1 MILTIAIVDIVDFK
15 LRNMLEMIKRKA
27 GLNVVYWKIKYSLD
41 NIKEKHE
48 HRKDL
53 ISSME
58 KSLTEV
64 AEAVQYLNHVDK
76 MLMATN
82 RRNHELELEN
92 IMLKQENK
100 SLKINVE
107 KLIDGL

>member
-1 MILTIAIVDIVDFK
+1 
-15 LRNMLEMIKRKA
+15 MLEMIKRKT
-27 GLNVVYWKIKYSLD
+27 GLWTVYLKIQNSLD
-41 NIKEKHE
+41 NIKEKHG

-53 ISSME
+53 IDSME

-92 IMLKQENK
+92 IILKQENK
-100 SLKINVE
+100 SLNKHLE
-107 KLIDGL
+107 MLISGEI

>member
-1 MILTIAIVDIVDFK
+1 
-15 LRNMLEMIKRKA
+15 MIKRKA
-27 GLNVVYWKIKYSLD
+27 GLNVLYWKIKFSLD

-48 HRKDL
+48 HRTDL

-58 KSLTEV
+58 KSLGEV
-64 AEAVQYLNHVDK
+64 SESVQYLNHVDK

>member
-1 MILTIAIVDIVDFK
+1 MSI
-15 LRNMLEMIKRKA
+15 EMIKRKT
-27 GLNVVYWKIKYSLD
+27 GLWTVYLKIQNSLD
-41 NIKEKHE
+41 NIKEKHG

-53 ISSME
+53 IDSME

-64 AEAVQYLNHVDK
+64 GEAVQYLNHVDK

-92 IMLKQENK
+92 IILKQENK

-107 KLIDGL
+107 KLIEGL

>member
-1 MILTIAIVDIVDFK
+1 MI
-15 LRNMLEMIKRKA
+15 EMIKRKA
-27 GLNVVYWKIKYSLD
+27 GLNLVYWKINNTLEE
-41 NIKEKHE
+41 IKQKRPD
-48 HRKDL
+48 RKKL
-53 ISSME
+53 IESME

-64 AEAVQYLNHVDK
+64 GEAVQYFEHVDK

-100 SLKINVE
+100 SLNKHLE
-107 KLIDGL
+107 MLISGEI